1 MSLAVRAWWARAAA
15 LFPRA
20 KTRLVGAERV
30 MHWLAIAACVFFA
43 AVAFWESF
51 GPARGGHFGA
61 NAAYAM
67 AGENMVRWHKFGVF
81 CGYLARPATTDQFYY
96 HHPYG
101 MSVLDAIAFL
111 VFGHHWFTT
120 RAAAI
125 FCSVISAPLVY
136 GIGRR
141 AWGVIPASVATL
153 FFVFVPIDLAFIGFG
168 NLEVPTIA
176 FGLLFAWATVRLWD
190 EWKTRHLVLAAIG
203 ALGACNG
210 DWVGLVFIGT
220 VVIFGFFRAYLFPR
234 QWYGRLD
241 DRGYARWFA
250 YVTAMAIGT
259 LLLYLTLF
267 GKADKLADMMGS
279 YHMRSTGSDD
289 ALTDV
294 ISRRRKLWLGVM
306 FTPIAYGVL
315 GAGFPLAC
323 LRLVRK
329 PLEIFGIAWALAATF
344 QYLVFKQGADIHI
357 FWPHYYAP
365 AVALLAGT
373 LARTLL
379 DGREALM
386 AAAARVSAVART
398 RVVAYGTGAFLGLVF
413 GVPLLLLA
421 RTGLSELVQSRK
433 TGGRFDQGGHWV
445 GTDADLAQFA
455 KWAVSNVAT
464 AGSTVQAL
472 EKIDFS
478 FHVEYG
484 VDRPYVRVSSL
495 TSAKLE
501 DPQRIAI
508 VDTRNQ
514 STKDLETIAKQ
525 FSVEAA
531 GPFWRVDRAVKGPL
545 FKALR
550 YVEREP
556 NPFEWLF
563 ISGTDLVRTI
573 SRDEDEYAT
582 WEWRDAL
589 GLPNTAPTAAPV
601 TVDDLRIAHNVAV
614 SAKDTARAA
623 ELSARLVDKV
633 GTPRNLSFT
642 GGVRLQGI
650 DIHMGPAIVVTMFW
664 ETDASF
670 KHADATFQVKCNIA
684 APPRLWVTNTD
695 YYEKDMAPVAIIR
708 PAVWKP
714 GYLYTQRF
722 IAEHRIGREECMGS
736 FSSDYRFVG
745 GATAPMFLFE

>member
-20 KTRLVGAERV
+20 KTRLVGAERG

-51 GPARGGHFGA
+51 GPVRGGHFAA

-67 AGENMVRWHKFGVF
+67 AGENMVRWRKFEVYN
-81 CGYLARPATTDQFYY
+81 GYLARPATPDQGYY

-101 MSVLDAIAFL
+101 ISVLDAIAFL
-111 VFGHHWFTT
+111 IFGHNWFAE

-125 FCSVISAPLVY
+125 FCSVFSAPLVY
-136 GIGRR
+136 GFGRR
-141 AWGVIPASVATL
+141 AWGIIPASIATI
-153 FFVFVPIDLAFIGFG
+153 FFVVVPIDLAFDGFG

-176 FGLLFAWATVRLWD
+176 FGLLFAWATAALW
-190 EWKTRHLVLAAIG
+190 ETWQTRYVVLAAIG

-210 DWVGLVFIGT
+210 DWVGLVYVG
-220 VVIFGFFRAYLFPR
+220 VVVAFGFFRAYVFPR
-234 QWYGRLD
+234 PWYGRLD
-241 DRGYARWFA
+241 DRNYARWFA
-250 YVTAMAIGT
+250 FVTAMAIGT
-259 LLLYLTLF
+259 LLLYLTLA
-267 GKADKLADMMGS
+267 GKADKLADIMGS
-279 YHMRSTGSDD
+279 YHMRSTGSDE

-294 ISRRRKLWLGVM
+294 LSRRRKLWLGVM
-306 FTPIAYGVL
+306 FTPIAYGAL
-315 GAGFPLAC
+315 GIGFPLA
-323 LRLVRK
+323 LVRLVRK
-329 PLEIFGIAWALAATF
+329 PLEIFVIAWTAAATF
-344 QYLVFKQGADIHI
+344 QYLLFKQGADIHI

-365 AVALLAGT
+365 AAAFAAGT
-373 LARTLL
+373 TAATLL
-379 DGREALM
+379 G
-386 AAAARVSAVART
+386 ARAELIAWLSRVVSASRARAA
-398 RVVAYGTGAFLGLVF
+398 AYGTGIFLGLAL

-421 RTGLSELVQSRK
+421 RMGIPELVQSRK
-433 TGGRFDQGGHWV
+433 TGGRFDQGGQFV
-445 GTDADLAQFA
+445 STEADLTQFA

-472 EKIDFS
+472 EKIDFT
-478 FHVEYG
+478 FQVEYA

-501 DPQRIAI
+501 DPQRIAV

-514 STKDLETIAKQ
+514 PAKDLETIAKQ
-525 FSVEAA
+525 FSVEAV
-531 GPFWRVDRAVKGPL
+531 GPFWRVDRAVKGPA

-556 NPFEWLF
+556 KFFEWLF
-563 ISGTDLVRTI
+563 ISGTDLVRVI
-573 SRDEDEYAT
+573 SRDEDEYAS

-623 ELSARLVDKV
+623 ELSAALADKV
-633 GTPRNLSFT
+633 GTPRNLGFT

-650 DIHMGPAIVVTMFW
+650 DIHMGPAIVVTLFW

-670 KHADATFQVKCNIA
+670 KHADASFHVRCNVV
-684 APPRLWVTNTD
+684 APPHLWFTNTD
-695 YYEKDMAPVAIIR
+695 YFEKEMAPVATIR

-722 IAEHRIGREECMGS
+722 IAEHRIGREECTGS
-736 FSSDYRFVG
+736 FTSDYRFVG
-745 GATAPMFLFE
+745 GPNAPLFVFN